1 MTQPVLK
8 LSHISKHFGAFQA
21 LQDVS
26 FELQRGEVH
35 CLVGENGCG
44 KSTLIKIISGVYTP
58 DGGARIE
65 IDGKPLDKIT
75 PQTATAAGIHV
86 IWQDLALFPHLSV
99 AENIAFDGFVAHP
112 WRKPSRAKLRA
123 QAQAVMQR
131 LGVSLEL
138 DAPLASLSIAQ
149 RQLVAICRVLNA
161 NARIIFMDEPTASLT
176 RSEVDHLLQA
186 VKKMQADGISVVFVS
201 HRLAEVLDIADRVT
215 VIRDGRVIEVLD
227 AKTMQPKALS
237 RLMTGLELEETVR
250 PPATF
255 DEPVFAARDLSRQGE
270 FQHINFTLHAG
281 EIVGITGLLG
291 AGRTEL
297 ALTLFGMNRPD
308 GGTLLLHGQPVRF
321 RSNRDAIAAGI
332 AYVSEDRLNLGLI
345 QPQSIRDNAAMA
357 VLDRISGLL
366 ASLAPKALEDTAT
379 RWLERLHVKY
389 HDTALPVRSL
399 SGGNQQ
405 RVAIGKWL
413 ATQPRV
419 LILDAPTVGVDVGA
433 KAGIFAVV
441 RELAAQGLAILVISD
456 EVAEVYYQCDRVLV
470 MKNGT
475 LAQTFVPR
483 ETTEKALEEAVYG

>member
-138 DAPLASLSIAQ
+138 DAPLASLGIAQ

-227 AKTMQPKALS
+227 AKTTQPKALS

-308 GGTLLLHGQPVRF
+308 GGTLLLHGEPVRF

-405 RVAIGKWL
+405 RV
-413 ATQPRV
+413 
-419 LILDAPTVGVDVGA
+419 
-433 KAGIFAVV
+433 
-441 RELAAQGLAILVISD
+441 GLL
-456 EVAEVYYQCDRVLV
+456 L
-470 MKNGT
+470 G
-475 LAQTFVPR
+475 
-483 ETTEKALEEAVYG
+483 G

>member
-399 SGGNQQ
+399 SSS
-405 RVAIGKWL
+405 ASPS
-413 ATQPRV
+413 A
-419 LILDAPTVGVDVGA
+419 
-433 KAGIFAVV
+433 
-441 RELAAQGLAILVISD
+441 
-456 EVAEVYYQCDRVLV
+456 
-470 MKNGT
+470 NGWR
-475 LAQTFVPR
+475 PSR
-483 ETTEKALEEAVYG
+483 GC